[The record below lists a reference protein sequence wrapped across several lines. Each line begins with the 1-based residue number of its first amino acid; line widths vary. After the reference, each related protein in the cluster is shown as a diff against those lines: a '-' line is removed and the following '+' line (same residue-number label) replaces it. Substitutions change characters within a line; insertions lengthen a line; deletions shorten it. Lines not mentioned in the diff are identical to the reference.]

1 MTSDRHGAAGRGAP
15 GSGMRLTRCVQPGAD
30 HVCADYICADQA
42 EGSAATL
49 FCIPH
54 AGGNAA
60 YYAKLGNC
68 LPASVAFHPLELPGR
83 GRRHQ
88 EPLRTSMESMT
99 QDLAAHMLPLA
110 RKGPYAL
117 FGHSMGGL
125 LALLC
130 AVHTQKGGLPL
141 PRALFISAAAPPA
154 NGRGPFFAAAA
165 ARAPEDLWDYVTA
178 LGGVPQCVAECAE
191 LRGYMEPIL
200 RADFTAV
207 ETWRPGPIDPL
218 PVPITVF
225 MGDHDLITERQ
236 AREWEGLTSG
246 AFRIRTFAG
255 NHFYLQDHWQD
266 LADEIAR
273 ALRLEA

>member
-1 MTSDRHGAAGRGAP
+1 MIGSRQKSPGRGAP
-15 GSGMRLTRCVQPGAD
+15 DSGMWRPRRVQPGAD
-30 HVCADYICADQA
+30 QPGADQPGA
-42 EGSAATL
+42 DQGEGSVATL

-60 YYAKLGNC
+60 YYAKLGRC

-88 EPLRTSMESMT
+88 EPLHTSMEAMT
-99 QDLAAHMLPLA
+99 QDLAAHILSLA

-130 AVHTQKGGLPL
+130 AVQAQRGGLPL
-141 PRALFISAAAPPA
+141 PRALFISAAAPPV
-154 NGRGPFFAAAA
+154 NGQDWFPGTA
-165 ARAPEDLWDYVTA
+165 ARAPEDLWDYVTS

-191 LRGYMEPIL
+191 LRGYIEPIL

-246 AFRIRTFAG
+246 EFHVHTFSG

-266 LADEIAR
+266 LADHIAH
-273 ALRLEA
+273 ALCLEA